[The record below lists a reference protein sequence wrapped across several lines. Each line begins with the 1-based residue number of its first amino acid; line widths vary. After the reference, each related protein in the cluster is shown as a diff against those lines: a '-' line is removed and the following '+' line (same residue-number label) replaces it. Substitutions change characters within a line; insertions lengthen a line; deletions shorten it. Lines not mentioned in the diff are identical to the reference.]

1 MDMEFIK
8 TKPDSELFT
17 RTQVHKVGS
26 NLRKGLPYDE
36 EILLRF
42 LEHQAVLC
50 DALMEVAANTVRC
63 LIYPLNENDGSI
75 RPDSGDY
82 VFAARVKT
90 HGTLVEKLRRMP
102 NFPLE
107 NIWDVSGLR
116 FDCDLTLSEQTEIAE
131 YFKKDFLQAGAK
143 KVHIS
148 DMRENAHSGYRAIHL
163 HLDTPAGRAE
173 FQIRTAMQAQWANL
187 YEVAADIYGRDIRY
201 LEFGANPSGAA
212 LAEMKLLHEASDA
225 VHQAEKVADTVFIPF
240 SSKRRIGPMQSEIRQ
255 LRSRAYGIL
264 ENRLSELVRVRS
276 NITQKGK

>member
-1 MDMEFIK
+1 MGMEFIQV
-8 TKPDSELFT
+8 KPDPKLFT
-17 RTQVHKVGS
+17 WSQVHKVGS
-26 NLRKGLPYDE
+26 NLRKGLPYNE

-50 DALMEVAANTVRC
+50 DSLMEVAANTVRC
-63 LIYPLNENDGSI
+63 LIYPFNENDGSI

-90 HGTLVEKLRRMP
+90 YGTLVEKLRRMP
-102 NFPLE
+102 KFPLE

-131 YFKKDFLQAGAK
+131 LFKKDFLEAGAK
-143 KVHIS
+143 KVQVS
-148 DMRENAHSGYRAIHL
+148 DMRENAHSGYRAMHL
-163 HLDTPAGRAE
+163 HLETPAGRAE

-201 LEFGANPSGAA
+201 LEFGAKPSGAA
-212 LAEMKLLHEASDA
+212 LAEMQLLHEASDA

-240 SSKRRIGPMQSEIRQ
+240 SSRRRIGPMQSEVRQ

-264 ENRLSELVRVRS
+264 ENRLLELVRVRS
-276 NITQKGK
+276 NLAQKGK